1 MASIKHYHIIQE
13 AQLPLTSCATLR
25 VIQYFAK
32 ALKVIRNVFYL
43 AFLSYWASNNRITL
57 KSRSPVTQCLWKW

>member
-43 AFLSYWASNNRITL
+43 AFLSY
-57 KSRSPVTQCLWKW
+57 